1 MTVLL
6 LLMNGYL
13 ARRVVPERGN
23 DASMHSSLS
32 LCILEG
38 ELLQTSLVVPGE
50 CLQCSVCEIG
60 LEIRAALRNVAKS
73 IFFGDFSEVAF
84 QQGENW
90 FPKVL
95 VTSTLVHMVWTSPR
109 MIGTLSLIVKKQSN
123 FGKELAY
130 GRIWKARSWKL
141 TVSKIYYSALS
152 LIYQMTSSANFQ
164 WFYGPFGKTE
174 MRRFGTIL
182 IFLQQHQYLYPTS
195 FIQNG
200 LMLEERAITFPP
212 SPLNKFTEH
221 GSPLHWDISPAM

>member
-73 IFFGDFSEVAF
+73 IFFGDFSE
-84 QQGENW
+84 
-90 FPKVL
+90 
-95 VTSTLVHMVWTSPR
+95 
-109 MIGTLSLIVKKQSN
+109 
-123 FGKELAY
+123 
-130 GRIWKARSWKL
+130 
-141 TVSKIYYSALS
+141 
-152 LIYQMTSSANFQ
+152 
-164 WFYGPFGKTE
+164 
-174 MRRFGTIL
+174 
-182 IFLQQHQYLYPTS
+182 
-195 FIQNG
+195 NG